1 MITTSRLQVTGVTG
15 GPLRITGASLVN
27 GAYELATAGG
37 ADYELQTE
45 RQTTMDNILFIPGLV
60 DDPVNRIRR
69 LLFPSSTPGG
79 MWTSLRQNSL
89 FQDTAGATPVTAFGQ
104 TTRRLSDLS
113 GNGYHFTR
121 DTEINAPTY
130 HSGVVP
136 LLRFDGT
143 AQSMITP
150 TMDFGG
156 ASSLSIY
163 AAYFDRNNATA
174 VLVESGTT
182 SGSVSGRF
190 GVFTPTSALNNYA
203 ARIRGTSDSQATS
216 AGVFSRPDFVI
227 LAAQGGANQYTS
239 LDRNGDI
246 IGIAAGGSPAAI
258 DNQQIRLGFRAG
270 GSLYN
275 NMDLA
280 FLAIVTGRVR
290 PDINDEVVSIL
301 SSLTR
306 TIPRL
311 QVRLARERL
320 DAMYSWWQGPYL
332 QDTALGTWACST
344 NDAAKNN
351 VTNLDSGVNFELG
364 ADSKDDHIAPAI
376 LHQEGKLPIAA
387 YHKRTG
393 TALFW
398 RKGTVSGDF
407 STLGAEQS
415 KDTTVD
421 VDYTRILY
429 HEPTDSIYVF
439 MRSESRRWVFFKS
452 TDYGDT
458 FANAVT
464 FMDIGVSGQ
473 GYMTFNELDQDRVR
487 FAAYT
492 HPTSVLSIQDIYF
505 GEINFATGE
514 VTKADG
520 TVVGTLTD
528 DLPFALTDFDLCYD
542 ESADATAT
550 VSRLY
555 AVGNGTVPEVAF
567 AVWTDA
573 TDAEYRYVRWNG
585 ASWVMK
591 TICPCGAVFG
601 NTTTTGYYG
610 GVTIPPR
617 SAGHTFIT
625 SRENGG
631 SWFVEKQVSTDGGD
645 TFAAT
650 LIKRSDA
657 TKLIRPLFHEGSKYP
672 LTYIEAYNY
681 GSNFNVWQSRLVAVK
696 NWT

>member
-1 MITTSRLQVTGVTG
+1 MSLETSRLRFTGVNV
-15 GPLRITGASLVN
+15 VN
-27 GAYELATAGG
+27 GA
-37 ADYELQTE
+37 YELQTE
-45 RQTTMDNILFIPGLV
+45 RQTTMNNILFIPGLENPI
-60 DDPVNRIRR
+60 DRIRR
-69 LLFPSSTPGG
+69 LLFPSSIPGG

-130 HSGVVP
+130 HSGIVP

-163 AAYFDRNNATA
+163 VAYFDRNNTTA

-182 SGSVSGRF
+182 SSTISGRF

-239 LDRNGDI
+239 LDRNGDV

-258 DNQQIRLGFRAG
+258 DNQQIRLGFRSG

-301 SSLTR
+301 SGLTK
-306 TIPRL
+306 TIPRV

-344 NDAAKNN
+344 NDAAKIN

-364 ADSKDDHIAPAI
+364 TDSKDDHIAPAI
-376 LHQEGKLPIAA
+376 LHKQGKPPLAF
-387 YHKRTG
+387 YHNRNG
-393 TALFW
+393 NALFW
-398 RKGTVSGDF
+398 RKGTTSGDF
-407 STLGAEQS
+407 STLGIEQS
-415 KDTTVD
+415 KDMGYD
-421 VDYTRILY
+421 LDYTWSFY
-429 HEPTDSIYVF
+429 HEPSDSVYVF
-439 MRSESRRWVFFKS
+439 MRRQGRRWSFFKS
-452 TDYGDT
+452 TDYGTT
-458 FANAVT
+458 FEDPVT
-464 FMDIGVSGQ
+464 FLDLGESGLI
-473 GYMTFNELDQDRVR
+473 YMTFAELDADRVR

-492 HPTSVLSIQDIYF
+492 HPTIVSAVQDIYF
-505 GEINFATGE
+505 GEINFTTGN

-520 TVVGTLTD
+520 TVVGNLTGS
-528 DLPFALTDFDLCYD
+528 LPFAFSAFDVCYS
-542 ESADATAT
+542 ESADTTAT

-567 AVWTDA
+567 AAWNDA

-585 ASWVMK
+585 SAWVMK

-617 SAGHTFIT
+617 SAGHTFVT

-645 TFAAT
+645 TFSAT

-681 GSNFNVWQSRLVAVK
+681 GSDFNVWQSRLVAVK